1 MNACQDLGGWM
12 IRSILSLISNR
23 SLRSR
28 LTASSLVPLP
38 SAATTSLSLALYS
51 LCSVCSVGSFVYE
64 RLECISGNVQ
74 VSEQIM
80 RNWHFFTSVRVV
92 GKVLTTEDSR
102 VCAGL

>member
-1 MNACQDLGGWM
+1 MDDPFDLVLDQQPFLAQSVDGVVVGTVAFGGDHLLVLGVVFLVQ
-12 IRSILSLISNR
+12 RVQ
-23 SLRSR
+23 R
-28 LTASSLVPLP
+28 LV
-38 SAATTSLSLALYS
+38 
-51 LCSVCSVGSFVYE
+51 FVNE

-92 GKVLTTEDSR
+92 GKVLTSEDSR

>member
-1 MNACQDLGGWM
+1 
-12 IRSILSLISNR
+12 
-23 SLRSR
+23 
-28 LTASSLVPLP
+28 
-38 SAATTSLSLALYS
+38 
-51 LCSVCSVGSFVYE
+51 
-64 RLECISGNVQ
+64 VQ